1 MRKVTKLK
9 LYIDLKIIKYTDT
22 KIERKGEVSQ
32 ESRAFIALA
41 ESLDSVL
48 STHIVVPKY
57 L

>member
-22 KIERKGEVSQ
+22 KIEKTGEVSQ

-48 STHIVVPKY
+48 STHIVIPKY